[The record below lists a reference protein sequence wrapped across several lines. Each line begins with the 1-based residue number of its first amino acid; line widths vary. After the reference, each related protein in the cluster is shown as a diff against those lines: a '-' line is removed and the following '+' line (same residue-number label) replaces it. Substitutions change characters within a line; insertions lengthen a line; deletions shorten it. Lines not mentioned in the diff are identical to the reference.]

1 MHETEGILSMYPFF
15 QNAPDLLR
23 NGLLEN
29 ASPAT
34 LGSGE
39 HFFETGQCCS
49 HIALVGGGSVRVY
62 TRGESGREITLYHVR
77 PGETCP
83 INLVSGLLNIEVPA
97 SAIVEDD
104 LNGAVLPVA
113 VFRSWLD
120 ADESIRRYV
129 LEALAVRFANVVSL
143 VGEITTRRVDRRLAQ
158 FLLNRFETSGAQPR
172 AVEMTHERIA
182 GELGTAREVVS
193 RLLSEFERNGA
204 VTLGR
209 GRIQLREESVLRG
222 QFEGAL

>member
-1 MHETEGILSMYPFF
+1 MSKY
-15 QNAPDLLR
+15 R
-23 NGLLEN
+23 
-29 ASPAT
+29 
-34 LGSGE
+34 
-39 HFFETGQCCS
+39 FFETGSELLRNRLLALAGVARLKSGQHFFESGQRCRQ
-49 HIALVGGGSVRVY
+49 IALVGQGSVRVY
-62 TRGESGREITLYHVR
+62 VLGESGREITLYHVR

-97 SAIVEDD
+97 NAVVEED
-104 LNGAVLPVA
+104 LNAAILPA
-113 VFRSWLD
+113 DDFRSCLD
-120 ADESIRRYV
+120 TDENIRRYV

-143 VGEITTRRVDRRLAQ
+143 VGEITTRRVDRRLTQ
-158 FLLNRFETSGAQPR
+158 FLLGQFETSTEQPR
-172 AVEMTHERIA
+172 AIVMTHERIA

-222 QFEGAL
+222 LVEGAL